1 MREVPICINGRQKK
15 VGRPRPAT
23 TSTSALG
30 STARTSKPIEQ
41 ILPTSP
47 SISLENNTFLVNDPG
62 FDVDTYPTHWG
73 NPAALD
79 YVPLQVSDLILGDT
93 IGDFAPGGSPDWM
106 ASVHH
111 NPSSWG
117 AGFDLTEPDFMF
129 AFNSVFGSSPP
140 DTATSQ
146 ISPSTASS
154 DQDVNSPGIPVK
166 CNPSIIDDQ
175 SALIELSNI
184 NLGLHARVAVAK
196 SIKSHLTFDDLVY
209 QRGPLYIDNYTLAE
223 FLLKTSQSFLQILT
237 KTLNTRINQ
246 ASLLSVP
253 ADTWMSDLQALDHGS
268 MYQKSNTINQSSRS
282 PPFHGGLSEPVST
295 PLALMIT
302 SIFVQ
307 LISLYELML
316 EYTTARVDRLPTE
329 PMSPTP
335 ILFHDGLVLENL
347 CLQGALFSRAVVHV
361 LERMQYILGIGL
373 SAGAAGKRSL
383 FTTSQVKMLCSELDS
398 RQAIVPGQGV
408 MGPVVLSRL
417 YGKMTI
423 VFERIAAD
431 ASTDEDY

>member
-1 MREVPICINGRQKK
+1 MREVPI
-15 VGRPRPAT
+15 VWTT

-30 STARTSKPIEQ
+30 STARKSKSIEQ
-41 ILPTSP
+41 TLPTSP
-47 SISLENNTFLVNDPG
+47 SLSLDSNTFLVNDPV
-62 FDVDTYPTHWG
+62 FDVDTYPTDWA
-73 NPAALD
+73 NLAALD
-79 YVPLQVSDLILGDT
+79 SVPLQVPDLVLGNT
-93 IGDFAPGGSPDWM
+93 IGDFAPGGSPDWL

-117 AGFDLTEPDFMF
+117 AGFDLTEPDFLF
-129 AFNSVFGSSPP
+129 AYNSVFGSSPP
-140 DTATSQ
+140 DTTTSQ

-154 DQDVNSPGIPVK
+154 DQDVNSPGMPVE
-166 CNPSIIDDQ
+166 CNASIIDDQ
-175 SALIELSNI
+175 TALIELSKINI
-184 NLGLHARVAVAK
+184 ELHARVATAQ

-209 QRGPLYIDNYTLAE
+209 QRGPLYIDNFTLAA

-237 KTLNTRINQ
+237 KTLNTRINS

-253 ADTWMSDLQALDHGS
+253 ADTWMSDLQSMDHGS
-268 MYQKSNTINQSSRS
+268 KSQKSNTIDQSSHS
-282 PPFHGGLSEPVST
+282 PPFYHSGLPEPLSA
-295 PLALMIT
+295 PLALTIT

-316 EYTTARVDRLPTE
+316 EYTTARVDRLPIE
-329 PMSPTP
+329 PMSPAP
-335 ILFHDGLVLENL
+335 ILFHDGLVLGNL
-347 CLQGALFSRAVVHV
+347 CLQGTLFSRAVVHV

-373 SAGAAGKRSL
+373 STVTGKRSL
-383 FTTSQVKMLCSELDS
+383 FTASQIKMLSSELDS

-408 MGPVVLSRL
+408 VGPVVLSRL

-431 ASTDEDY
+431 ASMD